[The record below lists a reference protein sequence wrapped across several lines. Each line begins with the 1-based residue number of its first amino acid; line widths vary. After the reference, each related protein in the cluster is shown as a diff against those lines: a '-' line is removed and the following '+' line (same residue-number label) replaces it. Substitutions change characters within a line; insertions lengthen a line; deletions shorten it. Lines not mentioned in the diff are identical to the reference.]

1 MNNNFETV
9 IGLEVHAELNT
20 KTKIFCS
27 CENRFGAEVN
37 TLCCPICMGQMCI
50 RDRPAPIRGHFGI
63 GASL

>member
-37 TLCCPICMGQMCI
+37 TLCCPVCMA
-50 RDRPAPIRGHFGI
+50 RSSAWWPATA
-63 GASL
+63 GASR